1 MGAELLREVAEIG
14 RVQIDAEWPALA
26 DPAARPGSDRLHQFL
41 LAVAEHGVRNG
52 GQAGLELGGHR
63 GLLGGGLLPE
73 HFSGETPR
81 QKSREI
87 AIRKGRRTP
96 SRARGGRNVVNNA
109 ITAAPPKSPIHKIRP
124 IAQTAAQA
132 ACDRLPA
139 YRGGA
144 G

>member
-63 GLLGGGLLPE
+63 GLLGGGGFCWSMYPAR
-73 HFSGETPR
+73 SPGDQAGE
-81 QKSREI
+81 SRS
-87 AIRKGRRTP
+87 AMADAAVRKRVASATWL
-96 SRARGGRNVVNNA
+96 
-109 ITAAPPKSPIHKIRP
+109 TM
-124 IAQTAAQA
+124 
-132 ACDRLPA
+132 
-139 YRGGA
+139 
-144 G
+144 